1 MKTYEVIARRVNDRG
16 ISVAELARRIGMN
29 SELLRRCLV
38 GERKIVSDELIA
50 LCIELELDIPD
61 FVSAA

>member
-1 MKTYEVIARRVNDRG
+1 MKAYEVIARRVNDRG
-16 ISVAELARRIGMN
+16 ISMAELARRVGMN
-29 SELLRRCLV
+29 SELLRRCLI
-38 GERKIVSDELIA
+38 GERKIASDELIA